1 MSISQ
6 GAEHGQDQSETSSS
20 DSSRWLLAQ
29 QRLRESGIPP
39 AHERLWSGSTLTGEA
54 DEHIEAALA
63 ECTRAEANLGSFI
76 RGLTHLAAGANA
88 ACEANATLLRE
99 LDQVRDLI
107 GQSHA
112 YELVLRHR
120 VQSLEHQLEIASRDA
135 AVARTRF
142 IEQEDRFLA
151 ELLTDHERQVSD
163 LRNKLARAEARN
175 LRSLELDL
183 PSGPEESLIIPREAA
198 ERPDSLAAL
207 ALAERARAAEP
218 VAEAEEA
225 PLRLAPISTMPP
237 PPDFHAESAIEPEPI
252 STIPPPPS
260 YDPEATRAAA
270 ALRAEDERR
279 SGIVEL
285 APGPVSEPPPS
296 SRAPDSKSG
305 GTLMLKTISVGPA
318 PLIQRR
324 RREEE
329 PAPPS
334 NRAPGIFDVDAP
346 FPAVSGETLPGIQ
359 RSEALLPPVLLDDE
373 IDEIT
378 EVKAAVDLPESRR
391 DSKPVLKPK
400 PDPATRPLVS
410 YSLGSEDVAEEHVD
424 TSRVSSRPPTRS

>member
-1 MSISQ
+1 
-6 GAEHGQDQSETSSS
+6 
-20 DSSRWLLAQ
+20 
-29 QRLRESGIPP
+29 
-39 AHERLWSGSTLTGEA
+39 
-54 DEHIEAALA
+54 
-63 ECTRAEANLGSFI
+63 
-76 RGLTHLAAGANA
+76 
-88 ACEANATLLRE
+88 
-99 LDQVRDLI
+99 
-107 GQSHA
+107 
-112 YELVLRHR
+112 VLFR
-120 VQSLEHQLEIASRDA
+120 
-135 AVARTRF
+135 
-142 IEQEDRFLA
+142 
-151 ELLTDHERQVSD
+151 
-163 LRNKLARAEARN
+163 
-175 LRSLELDL
+175 
-183 PSGPEESLIIPREAA
+183 SLIIPREVA

-218 VAEAEEA
+218 MPQAEEA
-225 PLRLAPISTMPP
+225 PLRMAPISTMPP
-237 PPDFHAESAIEPEPI
+237 PPDFQAESAIEPEPI

-296 SRAPDSKSG
+296 APPSSRAPDSKSG

-318 PLIQRR
+318 PLIQKRP
-324 RREEE
+324 REEE

-334 NRAPGIFDVDAP
+334 NRAPAIFDVDAP

-378 EVKAAVDLPESRR
+378 EVKAAVETAESRR

-400 PDPATRPLVS
+400 PDPSTRPLVS

-424 TSRVSSRPPTRS
+424 TSRVSSRPPARG